1 MNNLT
6 SYIFDNICK
15 IDGHIHLF
23 DKKEFL
29 GDLYESP
36 KNHCVCFGD
45 YSIRHIDEYIG
56 KMKNYYNHFIKTHY
70 NPTCHTLLACAPTIE
85 EMIDI

>member
-36 KNHCVCFGD
+36 KKHCVCFGD

-56 KMKNYYNHFIKTHY
+56 KMKNYYNSIRNLTNTKLSLMYYLKPGKERTV
-70 NPTCHTLLACAPTIE
+70 N
-85 EMIDI
+85 